1 MPSPPL
7 SPTPR
12 RWRSSPDQPHP
23 DFAALLSSFEQPTP
37 SSPNSPKPKSEN
49 ESLPE
54 WATPR
59 GILSEEEDQK
69 DEDEVEFLTATA
81 STSGPN
87 PEIRTTSPSPQRP
100 AATSRAAELGLDSP
114 LLPPNRGR
122 LFGEDYSKTV
132 NQLGSRG
139 IFANEPRLNAP
150 AEFPFPITT
159 QTTGQSTATIDAAY
173 DGVLS
178 QLDALANPST
188 SRLPP
193 ASGSSSNPYL
203 PPSNFQPMPIR
214 QPLVGLGIN
223 MNSSSS
229 LSQPTSPG
237 LGNFTLSRLST
248 VTERTEKS
256 SSPTSERSNTHSHTL
271 SPTFPGAYKEGP
283 SKTHSASASTIAGKY
298 PLPPSPSKVPSSP
311 IKGPRSAFSTAPTGT
326 VGTSAS
332 GTPQGTPQKAS
343 DLIKMFESKG
353 DSPNVPPQP
362 KFLPSSPTKPI
373 ASKPTSTST
382 STKVSGLPSSGNT
395 HPDTT
400 FNTPSAP
407 PSSYRTPLTSTFEID
422 APTPPPKSPSPL
434 SQVRGMIA
442 SWRARSGSPSQR
454 VVGPVSGGP
463 GLFRSGTG
471 DKGWNVSIRRRRR
484 NEKELAEQADEAT
497 EEEKKAPSQH
507 SEEDKK
513 SEKSSIHDEKAGEE
527 PRSRSGSLRSDKKS
541 SEPKQLT
548 GDPIRTGALYFLN
561 VHDEDDK
568 PNFKWVRADGR
579 LYPEGLELTWISGK
593 GKATVTLDLE
603 FCDEVA
609 STYSPNNPMAGDD
622 IGAAAARRQGQLADS
637 LYPFKLVYD
646 DGVERLACDSARDRV
661 RWVNAIWTVLKRTRA
676 APSASLRA
684 NRSSSDHGSE
694 AGGSASTHFTP
705 AEVIQPLPSSPLPS
719 STGSHPLYTT
729 DDAVIETS
737 GGFHAP
743 IVQRDSRKLAAGGL
757 ERIRSLRRVASEADL
772 KEVSAPP
779 LPGKD
784 VPLSPRTTGMLDV
797 PLTAQNAERPRSR
810 DFTFAHGIKPP
821 TLKSEGSPSEIFQTP
836 GTGFQSLGG
845 TTSRY
850 DTATPGTI
858 TQGLSSPSRFT
869 NARSEI
875 APTPTST
882 QFPPSVYTMGRS
894 GLQSASSPRT
904 AQSGQI
910 ATASGYQSALE
921 PSSGQSMYT
930 AQTPAGTIQAGSERA
945 WTAQPG
951 SSAPAASSRGAPSSP
966 SMYTAQP
973 GSATIAGSTRDLPS
987 SPSLYTAQPG
997 SFTPTANTAQQGFST
1012 PAASARDMPTT
1023 DSMYTPQRSS
1033 QVPMSTAQQ
1042 WSATSPYTAKEPTSE
1057 QVTAEIFS
1065 PTASSYTARPGTQAQ
1080 TPAATVRGMSTP
1092 SSHTAMQGESASP
1105 PMGTAPPFS
1114 SDSDRTAVMPP
1125 ATSTAMGTAQPFSV
1139 TSDWTAR
1146 HPSTA
1151 STPMGTANQFSGTF
1165 SGNTAPTPA
1174 GTAQPWTSSASVHTP
1189 RGPSPS
1195 AAIPFTPTGV
1205 PQVAVTGAS
1214 PSGPSSETAHSPY
1227 GYHGTPSLSAASER
1241 NGSSSTGSTSQ
1252 RNPAL
1257 MVPGSPGSPSNT
1269 PVPSDRASSRMSRN
1283 SGASTYQTAPP
1294 PVPSRDSHYS
1304 STSPSKA
1311 SSKAS
1316 SPIPSPTRYS
1326 LHDAPVP
1333 SFAESVKTPSAY
1345 PTATQGDSYFTAQH
1359 PTAPTDYG
1367 TAQLGDDLSSYHER
1381 PPTTRYATATTDLR
1395 TGSAGTAPT
1404 SPSRSPRSS
1413 EYDTAPPPP
1422 IFRTASSEAGQSSTD
1437 RLTDGLTSRR
1447 GSRAWTQV
1455 SHPDSD
1461 DELLVDLERRSS
1473 NSSSV
1478 SRRTK
1483 SKYAITNY
1491 STVQTPSRTMHTAQT
1506 FDRSARTPLGT
1517 ARENTMYTGAR
1528 DSAYTTATGWQTLP
1542 SNYATAPPAQSW
1554 YTARTSQTAP
1564 TIRGEVPPPLPST
1577 HPAETVV
1584 EQQSVSTASTI
1595 PSRRIPRVP
1604 PPPIALPVMQ
1614 RDSSPQPTAAPSPA
1628 QPAPEVRYLPPPSPS
1643 FPSSVPGSS
1652 DSSTT
1657 AVSSTE
1663 ATTRDVATGTDVNR
1677 LLNYLQGQDQ
1687 ARQGQTTR
1695 VGNQLDR
1702 IERRVNQIA
1711 ENQSALA
1718 ERDGPP
1724 PVPAKDDD
1732 ESPPPSPS
1740 SATSSTSTARP
1751 VTPPPLI
1758 IPEVINQ
1765 QFDDLRNLLGTLIGR
1780 QEDLLGRQD
1789 EMAQEMNRRRSY
1801 DVELPD
1807 RGPGM
1812 ARLEDLLKRVLQR
1825 VGDSEFADDF
1835 EPSPKKK
1842 GLYPIPPMATPK
1854 SEGTRDGSMYE
1865 GGDSI
1870 YGSEFGARGRGAPAN
1885 SIASSFDR
1893 RRRRPISEIS
1903 SSLIDGE
1910 IPEPEFDEEFAL
1922 SGLPPDTPPEEFISR
1937 QPQFPRHLVGQQ
1949 RPRAAP
1955 TPQQQYIPPQPV
1967 PPPEPIQ
1974 EYPEEEEY
1982 YDERPEQEP
1991 SPQPEPV
1998 YEPSPE
2004 PAYQPQPIPE
2014 QPATEYEP
2022 TPPPVQQREMTPD
2035 QPPIPFRSHDD
2046 YQDDNGQYQDDAL
2059 QRGPYQPG
2067 PPPQPVDLPTPVNSP
2082 RNMPPYSGQQTGMRP
2097 GFAPAGM
2104 PAPPIPGP
2112 AMTDMPRPSLPRIAG
2127 VRDPISTTYYRRG
2140 FPPGP
2145 MGPMGPMGMFP
2156 GPMGIPGPGM
2166 GPFMP
2171 GLRPGMPGFGGPIGP
2186 NVNPSLRR
2194 NGFFPPGVNSTTGD
2208 YGLPAAARYGN
2219 SGLPPSGPTVMGQ
2232 PRPPTGSGNTTT
2244 ADTGLGNTTTE
2255 STVTTPSVT
2264 SMATEE
2270 ILTPIAP
2277 TTGLQE
2283 PLHMPTG
2290 PMATAELPPI
2300 PLSASHIGT
2309 DDSFRRALGNNQ
2321 ALAAAQGEQQNEMS
2335 RYLHGMSDQIAD
2347 GTLAT
2352 QNQLA
2357 EILGDIA
2364 VLREQLKPK
2373 HVHARV
2379 LPDGTVMLD
2388 NGDIV
2393 DGIRGAP
2400 APVPPGAP
2408 PPPPPPASASH
2419 VEGHILPDGT
2429 VMVGGK
2435 VVDGIKG
2442 APSVAEPGTPMM
2454 ELNERIEET
2463 VKNQQQD
2470 AKLAELQDKIE
2481 ELMAK
2486 TAVPPPV
2493 SAPPPA
2499 ERIYEEEE
2507 IISARA
2513 DSGTDANGLTPGLIP
2528 TTIGDA
2534 TPLPTPAPAMTSAGT
2549 PIPALTSIGT
2559 PAPTIGVVPTTVGPN
2574 TDIRREKQVIK
2585 EREVIREGPVGG
2597 RHKEVTVVDEIEKDM
2612 VTTVPPGSLP
2622 AGSMPPGSV
2631 PLVTATLPPGSAAP
2645 PGSVVPPGTVL
2656 AEEENVA
2663 VTAVPTAPGSGGAAA
2678 SGTSHTPPPT
2688 VSLPIAVPTAVPT
2701 AAPPG
2706 TAPPPLTRLNPRTG
2720 KPLTIPPA
2728 LSAHSISPIQTDYD
2742 PNPPAPSHL
2751 IREEHEEIIQHP
2763 ASGGPPIHTHTTTR
2777 TYTQAPA
2784 GTAPAGSVPP
2794 ATIMGDQPVTA
2805 VPPTVG
2811 PSASVHPS
2819 AGKAAT
2825 VAPPAVSVV
2834 PSASGAPDMPVIAS
2848 GAHTSDHQ
2856 ATVQQAPPN
2865 IATVKS
2871 AHESETVAP
2880 GPVPI
2885 DSKNASTSHTVH
2897 PGVTVADPSVVV
2909 PPPPASVAPA
2919 PPPQTASNVPSG
2931 ASKPAWDGN
2940 HAKSPKPSKAASL
2953 ANVPSEKPASVA
2965 NVPSGPPSGA
2975 PPPPAS
2981 AANVPAT
2988 PAPPSVAPDA
2998 PAGKLPPASA
3008 ADAPAAPPPA
3018 SSGKGSGVHWDPMI
3032 PAKEVATTPPKS
3044 PKSPKSKPASI
3055 VEPPQAT
3062 AANIPSGPPAAEIHN
3077 VPSAPEPTVPTEH
3090 VPTGHEVPIVRPG
3103 SADTKVQE
3111 THKSPSSLGGILKK
3125 PKSKESLKE
3134 TTTTPAGVP
3143 LVPADTRTHSDHTT
3157 VGKPVPTHGS
3167 DKGTR
3172 VADTAHV
3179 SHLPTLEEL
3188 AMEGRDLTVHPP
3200 GDTVHVPS
3208 HPAASSGSNK
3218 LRKKPPTFAEGSTAD
3233 PANMANIPVPP
3244 SRAGTP
3250 AGSMKGA
3257 TPVPM
3262 TMEEVVLPDGR
3273 TAYIPSR
3280 PASQAAAPLPADTG
3294 IPPPLAD
3301 RPSTG
3306 KKGKSTASDE
3316 KDKEKVTSSSP
3327 PQKDTTHTG
3336 IPAES
3341 EVGRGHCS
3349 VCCPNGPRAVAGVPI
3364 EPCEHQGGILG
3375 QAAKQHSAPTGPR
3388 TNKSAS
3394 QKLSKTPPNQPG
3406 SLGLPE
3412 AENVGGPGQEVDMG
3426 DVVGPP
3432 PTGPKPSSK
3441 GGKSQKSNPEEAM
3454 EDARKL
3460 AAKQKAAAEQAAL
3473 EAAERDARL
3482 KDKEAKA
3489 KIAEERHRQNVEAL
3503 ANLQKALDLI
3513 AADGKATKTV
3523 NDEKAKAQEKRR
3535 TDKTARDKKIT
3546 EALDK
3551 IVADREEEKKK
3562 AAANDKKPGTQ
3573 AILDALKNKGDAE
3586 SAFLRK
3592 LSTEIMEQNS
3602 NQHTLTQQAVKAAA
3616 REQVGFNLAGYLD
3629 DFSKALSGEVR
3640 VLLKEVGDLRESR
3653 RALYMELA
3661 ELLLI
3666 KGRQSA
3672 GDLMAVLPYPAAP
3685 PKNPA
3690 NQPKP
3695 AEKKDGGGG
3704 NQQQGQGKGKAP
3716 AGVPAWATWH
3726 PMMPPVMGR
3735 PLPQPGGPP
3744 PMSMNMSAGMVPP
3757 PPMGGKPLPQV

>member
-139 IFANEPRLNAP
+139 IFANELVEASAQMADSMNIRKSARLNAP

-836 GTGFQSLGG
+836 
-845 TTSRY
+845 
-850 DTATPGTI
+850 
-858 TQGLSSPSRFT
+858 
-869 NARSEI
+869 
-875 APTPTST
+875 
-882 QFPPSVYTMGRS
+882 
-894 GLQSASSPRT
+894 
-904 AQSGQI
+904 
-910 ATASGYQSALE
+910 
-921 PSSGQSMYT
+921 
-930 AQTPAGTIQAGSERA
+930 
-945 WTAQPG
+945 
-951 SSAPAASSRGAPSSP
+951 
-966 SMYTAQP
+966 
-973 GSATIAGSTRDLPS
+973 
-987 SPSLYTAQPG
+987 
-997 SFTPTANTAQQGFST
+997 
-1012 PAASARDMPTT
+1012 
-1023 DSMYTPQRSS
+1023 
-1033 QVPMSTAQQ
+1033 
-1042 WSATSPYTAKEPTSE
+1042 
-1057 QVTAEIFS
+1057 
-1065 PTASSYTARPGTQAQ
+1065 
-1080 TPAATVRGMSTP
+1080 ATVRGMSTP

-1595 PSRRIPRVP
+1595 PSRRIPR
-1604 PPPIALPVMQ
+1604 
-1614 RDSSPQPTAAPSPA
+1614 PTAAPSPA

-2309 DDSFRRALGNNQ
+2309 VSCFIDDSFRRALGNNQ

-2534 TPLPTPAPAMTSAGT
+2534 TPLPTPAPAMTSA
-2549 PIPALTSIGT
+2549 
-2559 PAPTIGVVPTTVGPN
+2559 GPN

-3134 TTTTPAGVP
+3134 TTTTPA
-3143 LVPADTRTHSDHTT
+3143 
-3157 VGKPVPTHGS
+3157 
-3167 DKGTR
+3167 
-3172 VADTAHV
+3172 AHV

-3653 RALYMELA
+3653 RAF
-3661 ELLLI
+3661 
-3666 KGRQSA
+3666 
-3672 GDLMAVLPYPAAP
+3672 DLMAVLPYPAAP